1 MVLFQRT
8 HFLNKHKLITA
19 IPYPDVTVA
28 KFVARNQWFVA
39 GDKDGYIHV
48 YCYKAMQ
55 QLAHF
60 KAHLHIGDL
69 AVHPTEPYV
78 LSASF
83 YEGNVKLW
91 DWEKGWKCTRIF
103 EFADFDHVYGVT
115 FLNIKDTDT
124 FAVHGDSEIKV
135 VYPTDQ
141 YLSQSGSI
149 VY

>member
-1 MVLFQRT
+1 M
-8 HFLNKHKLITA
+8 TA
-19 IPYPDVTVA
+19 A
-28 KFVARNQWFVA
+28 KFIARVQWFVA
-39 GDKDGYIHV
+39 GDQGGYIHV
-48 YCYKAMQ
+48 YCYKGMQ
-55 QLAHF
+55 RLAHF
-60 KAHLHIGDL
+60 KAHRSLHITGL
-69 AVHPTEPYV
+69 GSSSTEPYV
-78 LSASF
+78 LSASLD
-83 YEGNVKLW
+83 EGNVKLW
-91 DWEKGWKCTRIF
+91 DWECTRIF

>member
-1 MVLFQRT
+1 M
-8 HFLNKHKLITA
+8 IE
-19 IPYPDVTVA
+19 A
-28 KFVARNQWFVA
+28 KFIARKQWLVAADW
-39 GDKDGYIHV
+39 DGYIHV

-55 QLAHF
+55 RLAHF
-60 KAHLHIGDL
+60 KAHRSLHIQDL

-78 LSASF
+78 LSASLD
-83 YEGNVKLW
+83 EGNVKLG
-91 DWEKGWKCTRIF
+91 DWEKGWECTRIF
-103 EFADFDHVYGVT
+103 KFVDFDPVYGVT